1 MPPRRKLF
9 DPQSNEPFAIS
20 RSGLEQFMRCPRCFY
35 QHQRL
40 GVSPPKMVPL
50 TLAVATDALLKNEFD
65 AIRGSDAKHHVWKT
79 HGLNVTAYAHRDIEL
94 WRNNFKGIR
103 VFHQA
108 TNLEVFGAVDDV
120 WQHDETS
127 ELHIV
132 DYKSTSKKGDPS
144 IDEGGFG
151 EAYKRQMEIYQWLF
165 GAAGHKVSPLGY
177 FLYVN
182 GLKEGGFYNSKNQG
196 VMNFKTTMIEYVGD
210 YSWVEEVIK
219 SAKDCLMSEV
229 MPVRG
234 AECDN
239 CRYFEQRQTAQ
250 SNEPS

>member
-1 MPPRRKLF
+1 MSLMPF
-9 DPQSNEPFAIS
+9 EGA
-20 RSGLEQFMRCPRCFY
+20 
-35 QHQRL
+35 
-40 GVSPPKMVPL
+40 
-50 TLAVATDALLKNEFD
+50 
-65 AIRGSDAKHHVWKT
+65 DAKHHVWKT

-165 GAAGHKVSPLGY
+165 GVRVIRLVGGLLS
-177 FLYVN
+177 YVN

-210 YSWVEEVIK
+210 YFMGRRRHQKRKRLFDEQ
-219 SAKDCLMSEV
+219 A

-250 SNEPS
+250 SNGEKLGGW